1 MSDAEGYCRGW
12 PPGNAAGAAGQ
23 DCDTV
28 LRQQNQNLG
37 EVHVAMITVRRLQL
51 ALRFTVSCCALQ
63 VAAPAF
69 AHHSQAAFDA
79 SREITIE
86 GTVSR
91 LDWKNPHIY
100 LIVETA
106 DEKGGKRLQ
115 QIEGLA
121 VTQALVDGL
130 DRKALKPG
138 THVLVRAN
146 PNRHGADRTVRGLDV
161 VTTADGKVHPMYR
174 RNGAALQLKPATSIA
189 GKWAPSLAEAGRVFG
204 IVRSEWQL
212 TPAARAGQLPG
223 ACDIEPIPFLAT
235 INEFRTIEISATSV
249 KFRFDN
255 SGDRAVRVVHLNQ
268 QQHPANIAPSLFG
281 HSIGHWEGET
291 LVIDTVGYKPH
302 VSGLFS
308 GIPAGTGKHTVE
320 RVTLASDRLHLRY
333 QLTMEDPQYLAAPAT
348 LDMLWD
354 HRPDLDFAKVPCDR
368 KVSDRYL
375 AD

>member
-1 MSDAEGYCRGW
+1 M
-12 PPGNAAGAAGQ
+12 N
-23 DCDTV
+23 
-28 LRQQNQNLG
+28 
-37 EVHVAMITVRRLQL
+37 TVRPLHR
-51 ALRFTVSCCALQ
+51 ALRLAVPLCALHA
-63 VAAPAF
+63 AAPAF
-69 AHHSQAAFDA
+69 AHHSQAAFDP

-86 GTVSR
+86 GTVKR

-100 LIVETA
+100 LIVETT
-106 DEKGGKRLQ
+106 DEKGGRRLQ
-115 QIEGLA
+115 QVEGLA

-130 DRKALKPG
+130 DRKALQPG

-174 RNGAALQLKPATSIA
+174 RNGAPLQLKPAASIA
-189 GKWAPSLAEAGRVFG
+189 GRWAPSLAETGKVFG
-204 IVRSEWQL
+204 VVRGEWKLQ
-212 TPAARAGQLPG
+212 PAAQTGQPPG
-223 ACDIEPIPFLAT
+223 ACDIEPIPFLAA
-235 INEFRTIEISATSV
+235 INELRTIEVSATRV
-249 KFRFDN
+249 RFRFDN
-255 SGDRAVRVVHLNQ
+255 SGDRAVREVHLDQ
-268 QQHPANIAPSLFG
+268 KQHPANLKPTLFG
-281 HSIGHWEGET
+281 HSIGHWEGDT

-320 RVTLASDRLHLRY
+320 RLTLAPDHLHLRY

-354 HRPDLDFAKVPCDR
+354 HRPDLDFAKVPCD
-368 KVSDRYL
+368 KEVSDRYL